1 MAAVDSNRILSTVY
15 VMRNSVT
22 RQTLADQ
29 VFARV
34 VEAIVVGEIAAG
46 SPISEN
52 EIALRFGVSRGPARE
67 AIFRL
72 EAKGLATR
80 VAHFGARVVDLT
92 LEDLRSLFE
101 LREAMEG
108 MACRLAAERITDAE
122 LVVLEESLRG
132 HAVRPEVASG
142 QSYYQP
148 GGDQDFHFGIARA
161 SHNQRLFRALSDEL
175 YDVMRL
181 YRFRSS
187 LTPGRA
193 IEALNEHRAIV
204 EALRSRDPAR
214 AEEAMRMHIRSS
226 WRNTQA
232 TFQSQAKPEPSA

>member
-1 MAAVDSNRILSTVY
+1 MADSPIKRL
-15 VMRNSVT
+15 
-22 RQTLADQ
+22 TLADQ
-29 VFARV
+29 VYDRV

-52 EIALRFGVSRGPARE
+52 DIALRFGVSRGPARE

-80 VAHFGARVVDLT
+80 AAHFGARVVDLT

-101 LREAMEG
+101 LREALEG
-108 MACRLAAERITDAE
+108 MACRLAAERITDAQVE
-122 LVVLEESLRG
+122 ALDRSLGR
-132 HAVRPEVASG
+132 HAEQPEIASG

-148 GGDQDFHFGIARA
+148 GGDQDFHLGIAAA
-161 SHNQRLFRALSDEL
+161 SQNQRLFSVLSQDL
-175 YDVMRL
+175 YEVMRL

-187 LTPGRA
+187 LRPGRA

-204 EALRSRDPAR
+204 ACLAARDPAK
-214 AEEAMRMHIRSS
+214 AEDAMRAHIRSS
-226 WRNTQA
+226 WQNTKN
-232 TFQSQAKPEPSA
+232 TFVRTGEAG

>member
-1 MAAVDSNRILSTVY
+1 MTDVPIKRL
-15 VMRNSVT
+15 
-22 RQTLADQ
+22 TLADQ
-29 VFARV
+29 VYDRV

-52 EIALRFGVSRGPARE
+52 DIALRFGVSRGPARE

-80 VAHFGARVVDLT
+80 AAHFGARVVDLT

-101 LREAMEG
+101 LREALEG
-108 MACRLAAERITDAE
+108 MACRLAAERITDAQVE
-122 LVVLEESLRG
+122 ALDRSLGR
-132 HAVRPEVASG
+132 HAEQPEIASG

-148 GGDQDFHFGIARA
+148 GGDQDFHLGIATA
-161 SHNQRLFRALSDEL
+161 SQNQRLFSALSQDL
-175 YDVMRL
+175 YEVMRL

-187 LTPGRA
+187 LRPGRA

-204 EALRSRDPAR
+204 ACLAARDPDR
-214 AEEAMRMHIRSS
+214 AEDAMRAHIRSS
-226 WRNTQA
+226 WLNTKN
-232 TFQSQAKPEPSA
+232 TFVRTGEAG

>member
-1 MAAVDSNRILSTVY
+1 
-15 VMRNSVT
+15 MRNPSIN

-29 VFARV
+29 VFSRV
-34 VEAIVVGEIAAG
+34 VEAIVMGEIAAG

-80 VAHFGARVVDLT
+80 AAHFGARVVDLS
-92 LEDLRSLFE
+92 LEDLRSLYE
-101 LREAMEG
+101 LREALEG
-108 MACRLAAERITDAE
+108 MACRLAAERISDDEIAALE
-122 LVVLEESLRG
+122 ASLVQ
-132 HAVRPEVASG
+132 HATQPEVASG

-148 GGDQDFHFGIARA
+148 GGDRDFHFGIAAA
-161 SHNQRLFRALSDEL
+161 SHNQRLFRALSDDL
-175 YDVMRL
+175 YEVMRL

-193 IEALNEHRAIV
+193 IEALREHQQVLA
-204 EALRSRDPAR
+204 ALASRDPAA
-214 AEEAMRMHIRSS
+214 AELAMRDHIRSS
-226 WRNTQA
+226 WENTQK
-232 TFQSQAKPEPSA
+232 TFKGKR